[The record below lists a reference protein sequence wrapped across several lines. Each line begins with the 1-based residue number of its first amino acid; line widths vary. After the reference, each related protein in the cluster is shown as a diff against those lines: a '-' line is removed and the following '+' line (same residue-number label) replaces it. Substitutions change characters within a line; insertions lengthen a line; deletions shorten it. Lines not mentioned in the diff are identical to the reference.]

1 MPGLLPDTPR
11 TLLAG
16 LRDADGTPM
25 WQMSWKRFLELY
37 HEPISII
44 VRGCYRHHTGGAEP
58 SSGFIEDAT
67 ANVVTDFFAKGHRRY
82 DPSKGRLRTYLRMLV
97 NARVVD
103 LLRKERPLQFR
114 DDTILESLPPEEV
127 VEDDAYRRSI
137 LVTLVEELREQI
149 PLRQFEIFERVKLK
163 GLSPDAVAAEL
174 GVKRG
179 VVDNSVYK
187 AMIKLRE
194 IAAGREYQ
202 EEYYA

>member
-1 MPGLLPDTPR
+1 MSGLLPDTPKS
-11 TLLAG
+11 LLAR
-16 LRDADGTPM
+16 LRDEDRTPA
-25 WQMSWKRFLELY
+25 WQISWKRFLELY
-37 HEPISII
+37 HEPIAVIA
-44 VRGCYRHHTGGAEP
+44 RACYRHHTGGGEP
-58 SSGFIEDAT
+58 SSGFVEDAT
-67 ANVVTDFFAKGHRRY
+67 ANVVADFFAKGHRRY
-82 DPSKGRLRTYLRMLV
+82 NPEKGRLRTYLRMLV

-114 DDTILESLPPEEV
+114 DDSILETLPPEAV

-163 GLSPDAVAAEL
+163 GGSPDAVAAEL
-174 GVKRG
+174 GVRRG

-187 AMIKLRE
+187 AMTKLRE
-194 IAAGREYQ
+194 IAAAREYQ